1 MHLPR
6 YPQSFACE
14 ASVPAGTPTISPQ
27 PLTTASRPASQPAR
41 QTDSQ
46 ADTQSRRHA
55 DSQAQTDT
63 ETQTQTHRHT
73 DTQTD
78 RQTDGQTDT
87 HTHTATETSAL
98 VNAEVCRTERKPDIS
113 IKKEGETAGK
123 TPGHM
128 PELLQRPATI
138 RASVAPTMLRLRPW
152 QRSQR
157 FVQKKPAYFFACS
170 SEGRCCLVKVCFLH
184 FPAHLMLVART
195 VQL

>member
-1 MHLPR
+1 MIGAQDCLVPECGAFASLPAVLCLR
-6 YPQSFACE
+6 SKCTRWHTHDQSA
-14 ASVPAGTPTISPQ
+14 TPNHSQ
-27 PLTTASRPASQPAR
+27 PASQPAG
-41 QTDSQ
+41 Q
-46 ADTQSRRHA
+46 ADRQPGRHA
-55 DSQAQTDT
+55 VAQTRRQPGTDRHGDADT
-63 ETQTQTHRHT
+63 DTQTHRH
-73 DTQTD
+73 TD

-157 FVQKKPAYFFACS
+157 FVQKKPAYF
-170 SEGRCCLVKVCFLH
+170 L
-184 FPAHLMLVART
+184 PAAVRGGAAW
-195 VQL
+195 